1 MIKEFN
7 RLNDNEVEIM
17 LKAPILV
24 CILIAGA
31 DGNIDRKEIK
41 EAIAFAQ
48 KNKNSKNELANY
60 FREVSEDFE
69 DKIMITIQSYP
80 FQSDLRAPLISKEL
94 SQLNPILKKI
104 DAKFAMIFYNMLKD
118 IAEKIAASSGGLL
131 GLKSVDDQEAQYLK
145 LSMIA
150 DPSKN

>member
-1 MIKEFN
+1 
-7 RLNDNEVEIM
+7 
-17 LKAPILV
+17 
-24 CILIAGA
+24 
-31 DGNIDRKEIK
+31 
-41 EAIAFAQ
+41 
-48 KNKNSKNELANY
+48 
-60 FREVSEDFE
+60 
-69 DKIMITIQSYP
+69 MITIQSYP